1 MKSSIKSR
9 LLVLIGIIVAS
20 VILLVPTFFPTQF
33 ENWPF
38 SKPLSLGLDLSGGI
52 AITYEVQ
59 EADAVVS
66 YVETLGREIRKI
78 LLEEKIPVVR
88 AKAEKDGRLGI
99 TFLSKESAEKGFVKI
114 EDSYPLLNKIAQ
126 EDIIGGRVQYFF
138 EVVEAKA
145 IEIKQRAVEQAIEA
159 LRNRVDQFGV
169 AEPLIQRIGKNRI
182 SLQMPGFSDID
193 KVKRVIGKVAKLEF
207 RLTPD
212 RPNVPSVTLKDL
224 QGGKVKVEDRIQMSG
239 DKVEDAKVSVGAGR
253 VEVTLK
259 LTRDGGK
266 LFRDITTD
274 NVGRNLAIILDNIVY
289 SSPSIRE
296 PISGG
301 EAIISGSFTVEEAQ
315 QLSVILKSGALPATL
330 KVLEEKKV
338 GPSLGSE
345 SIKSGVLAI
354 CGGFVSILLF
364 MAWYYRGAGLI
375 AVGTLV
381 INLLVL
387 LATLSLFGAT
397 LTLPGLAGLALT
409 IGIAVDSNVIIFER
423 IRDELRN
430 GYDIHAAI
438 TAGFDNALSAILDT
452 NLTALVTGVILY
464 FFGTGPIRGFA
475 VTLSIGVLT
484 TIFAAV
490 FVAKIVFDVL
500 DDKGKPI
507 KF

>member
-212 RPNVPSVTLKDL
+212 R
-224 QGGKVKVEDRIQMSG
+224 
-239 DKVEDAKVSVGAGR
+239 
-253 VEVTLK
+253 
-259 LTRDGGK
+259 
-266 LFRDITTD
+266 
-274 NVGRNLAIILDNIVY
+274 
-289 SSPSIRE
+289 
-296 PISGG
+296 
-301 EAIISGSFTVEEAQ
+301 
-315 QLSVILKSGALPATL
+315 
-330 KVLEEKKV
+330 
-338 GPSLGSE
+338 
-345 SIKSGVLAI
+345 
-354 CGGFVSILLF
+354 
-364 MAWYYRGAGLI
+364 
-375 AVGTLV
+375 
-381 INLLVL
+381 
-387 LATLSLFGAT
+387 
-397 LTLPGLAGLALT
+397 
-409 IGIAVDSNVIIFER
+409 
-423 IRDELRN
+423 
-430 GYDIHAAI
+430 
-438 TAGFDNALSAILDT
+438 
-452 NLTALVTGVILY
+452 
-464 FFGTGPIRGFA
+464 
-475 VTLSIGVLT
+475 
-484 TIFAAV
+484 
-490 FVAKIVFDVL
+490 
-500 DDKGKPI
+500 
-507 KF
+507 